1 MEDVNDQEEY
11 GVKRAFF
18 VPNDVFNP
26 ENAPTTGLEYLRKVM
41 FETAKCPATVVA
53 DVDPSWKKVSSKVEA
68 SVERRVPDRFL
79 PTERFEAEVIA
90 NFSRLRLEVSQCRSS
105 KTKMESD
112 IPVPQ
117 QHYEWADLCYGNEF
131 ALKHYDQNIRPNN
144 ETTEKKAVMKPYL
157 SFVLKM
163 SQADIEK
170 LLELHKEWLEPPGSF
185 TLAIGQWLFSLMA
198 LIEKPLTAEFV
209 SVLRDICRVCQR
221 ERSILVGISGR

>member
-53 DVDPSWKKVSSKVEA
+53 DVDPSWKKVSSKVE
-68 SVERRVPDRFL
+68 
-79 PTERFEAEVIA
+79 
-90 NFSRLRLEVSQCRSS
+90 
-105 KTKMESD
+105 
-112 IPVPQ
+112 PQ

-221 ERSILVGISGR
+221 ERSILGSVEDKNLMALNVLITIVIRYFDQVDLAI